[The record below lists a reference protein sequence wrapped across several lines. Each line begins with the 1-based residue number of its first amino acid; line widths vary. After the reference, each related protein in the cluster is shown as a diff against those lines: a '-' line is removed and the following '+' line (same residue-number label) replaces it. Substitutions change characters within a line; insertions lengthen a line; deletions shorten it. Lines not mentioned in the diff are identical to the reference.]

1 MYAFLSIVAICLTF
15 ITIARMYK
23 NKNCDIKVKI
33 LGAEI
38 SINIHDK
45 KRIV

>member
-15 ITIARMYK
+15 IIIAKMYK
-23 NKNCDIKVKI
+23 NKDCDVKVKI

-38 SINIHDK
+38 SIIIHDK
-45 KRIV
+45 IGIV